1 MMYGLEF
8 LMVQDSRG
16 RHRDR
21 FTTGSSNKD
30 TWRFAIKRK
39 INAPVFDTE
48 EGAVGSATLTPPP
61 KYTPPDKTSQKV
73 ASTII
78 LHTSSSEQE
87 SPTTSQ
93 SPNEFYSNYDLK
105 TLHRKEDKSRTKHIS
120 IKVPKGMYDKFLITM
135 VYAFMIFNKSSI
147 FHAFV
152 IIFFQIQIYGRR
164 MIL

>member
-78 LHTSSSEQE
+78 LHTSSPEQE

-93 SPNEFYSNYDLK
+93 SPNECYSKYDLK
-105 TLHRKEDKSRTKHIS
+105 SVDGKKDENKTKHIS

-135 VYAFMIFNKSSI
+135 VYALLIRFSIKVQFFM
-147 FHAFV
+147 H
-152 IIFFQIQIYGRR
+152 
-164 MIL
+164 LL

>member
-1 MMYGLEF
+1 MLHRLKF

-48 EGAVGSATLTPPP
+48 EGAVESATLTPPP

-78 LHTSSSEQE
+78 LHTSSPEQE

-105 TLHRKEDKSRTKHIS
+105 TLHRKEDNSRTKHIS

-135 VYAFMIFNKSSI
+135 VYS
-147 FHAFV
+147 
-152 IIFFQIQIYGRR
+152 
-164 MIL
+164 L